1 MQEKGG
7 TVITDFVTKVIDIVK
22 ELPQKI
28 WNSIVSAVTRV
39 ATWGANMRPKQKEVM
54 NTMLT
59 TCNDCEE
66 RLLNLEQ

>member
-7 TVITDFVTKVIDIVK
+7 TVITGFVTKVIDIVK

-39 ATWGANMRPKQKEVM
+39 ATWGANMQTKAKEVM

-59 TCNDCEE
+59 NIVTIVKETP
-66 RLLNLEQ
+66 R